1 LFGTHNVML
10 GEFYDRTLVYLHLLY
25 SHNDWVK
32 SSQLYLHL
40 FKPYRG
46 LMDSHRVFTEPYR
59 SWPLRS
65 LAELWDEANCECI
78 SRLVL
83 CGYSVERVD
92 DTTDVGRYVPKRYRP
107 GPMSGNYDHDTIDH
121 GADQQQQ
128 QHPAKKDATVLL
140 VKPAS
145 WDNEFEYGS
154 NATVRDVRNY
164 IRSQL
169 IVNNPGVQTDM
180 ARYRTWVHDGIY
192 PKDEKSDFVLV
203 GLTQRLGRRRW
214 RNLDDVMREVQARL
228 KHSEAALGKRI
239 VLVEMNVEE
248 DSSSYQQLV
257 RHGALDGLIG
267 IHGAQLTEA
276 VWMKDGAWVIELLP
290 YIPSYSMWGQWT
302 RMVHKPTPLGEIFR
316 HTELNH
322 AGHRLAIDSSPYCD
336 GNESIRE
343 CWTDRYNMW
352 DTRDF
357 VVNVDLLERIVET
370 FFAVPTPKGK
380 KGDPALH
387 CQDWNDRAAPDFVMY
402 NVNCAESSDQA
413 VSPHAY
419 YWPLEGAEPL
429 NEKEERKR
437 QH

>member
-1 LFGTHNVML
+1 ML

-25 SHNDWVK
+25 SRNDWVK

-65 LAELWDEANCECI
+65 FADLWDEANCECF

-83 CGYSVERVD
+83 CGYSVETVND
-92 DTTDVGRYVPKRYRP
+92 AMDVGRYVPKRYRP

-121 GADQQQQ
+121 GVDQQQQ
-128 QHPAKKDATVLL
+128 QPAKKDATVLL

-145 WDNEFEYGS
+145 WDNEVEYGS

-169 IVNNPGVQTDM
+169 MVNNPGVQTDM
-180 ARYRTWVHDGIY
+180 ARYRTWVHDGVY
-192 PKDEKSDFVLV
+192 PKDEQSDFVLV

-276 VWMKDGAWVIELLP
+276 AWMKDGAWVIELLP

-316 HTELNH
+316 NTELNH
-322 AGHRLAIDSSPYCD
+322 AGLRLAIDSSPYCD

-357 VVNVDLLERIVET
+357 VVSADLLERMVT
-370 FFAVPTPKGK
+370 SFFAVPNPKGK
-380 KGDPALH
+380 RDQTLF
-387 CQDWNDRAAPDFVMY
+387 CQDWNDRAAPDFVLY
-402 NVNCAESSDQA
+402 NVNCAESSDHA